1 MAEENPPENHYEVFL
16 EEGFESLIFQS
27 QNYAIGLDHD
37 GQPRPA
43 LEATGYGWDTLNTPI
58 LLLLYLKKCIC
69 QLADNLSHPLSP
81 SDDQLTHQLSIC
93 CSLIVKIESIL
104 YHISVSTA
112 PLWVQLEPRQPAD
125 NDNNQPPLQL
135 TSAQQ
140 HATWA
145 VFVELGR
152 HLSFYYLRFPLFEDF
167 KDEIAVERSLRS
179 SADSVVRAIER
190 ALVSFNLTNLGAF
203 QSIWYAMATKIDGT
217 LQFPLEA
224 VSREVSD
231 DPQAKALQP
240 VYRASIP
247 FIRLARLFLNK
258 MSKPTNSGP
267 HPISLMTHEQHVAIL
282 DATHMLDCDAEDF
295 MLGVNIFNPHPDI
308 VNQNSAM
315 GIGIAAFRTLE
326 IFSGFLDT
334 LESDPSSD
342 RKFTQYWRDWFG
354 GWSNSLGVAADR
366 YRAALTAAVTSIQT

>member
-1 MAEENPPENHYEVFL
+1 MAEENPPENHYE
-16 EEGFESLIFQS
+16 EGFESLIFQS
-27 QNYAIGLDHD
+27 QTTLWIRSRRATQASIRSNGL
-37 GQPRPA
+37 
-43 LEATGYGWDTLNTPI
+43 WMDTLNPRSCFFYIQERVDSPTLVQFRATSTRRQRQQSTSSSAYI
-58 LLLLYLKKCIC
+58 CAATCYL
-69 QLADNLSHPLSP
+69 
-81 SDDQLTHQLSIC
+81 
-93 CSLIVKIESIL
+93 
-104 YHISVSTA
+104 
-112 PLWVQLEPRQPAD
+112 
-125 NDNNQPPLQL
+125 
-135 TSAQQ
+135 
-140 HATWA
+140 A

-167 KDEIAVERSLRS
+167 KDEIAWKGLC
-179 SADSVVRAIER
+179 
-190 ALVSFNLTNLGAF
+190 
-203 QSIWYAMATKIDGT
+203 DGT

-240 VYRASIP
+240 VYRLLSRSSDWRDYSSIKCLSRP
-247 FIRLARLFLNK
+247 TADPTDLAHDTRAN
-258 MSKPTNSGP
+258 
-267 HPISLMTHEQHVAIL
+267 VAIL

>member
-1 MAEENPPENHYEVFL
+1 MAEENPPENHYE
-16 EEGFESLIFQS
+16 GIRILIFQS

-37 GQPRPA
+37 GQPRTA

-69 QLADNLSHPLSP
+69 QLADHLSHPLSP
-81 SDDQLTHQLSIC
+81 TDDQLTHQLSIC
-93 CSLIVKIESIL
+93 CTLIVKIESIL
-104 YHISVSTA
+104 YHISASTA

-125 NDNNQPPLQL
+125 NDNNQLL
-135 TSAQQ
+135 FS
-140 HATWA
+140 
-145 VFVELGR
+145 L
-152 HLSFYYLRFPLFEDF
+152 HLRSNMLPGPYF

-179 SADSVVRAIER
+179 SADSVVGAIER

-258 MSKPTNSGP
+258 LSKPTNSGP

-282 DATHMLDCDAEDF
+282 YATHMLDCDVEDF

-308 VNQNSAM
+308 VNQNSVM

-354 GWSNSLGVAADR
+354 GWSNSLGLAADR
-366 YRAALTAAVTSIQT
+366 YRAALTAAVTSTQT